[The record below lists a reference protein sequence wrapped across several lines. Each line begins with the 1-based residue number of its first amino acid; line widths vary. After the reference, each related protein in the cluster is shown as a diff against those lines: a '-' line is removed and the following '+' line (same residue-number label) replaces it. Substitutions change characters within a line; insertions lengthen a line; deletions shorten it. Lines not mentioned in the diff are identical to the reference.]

1 MKTKINMSK
10 SIIACMAIQSF
21 KNLYQEER
29 KLQNQLLKIS
39 LKKKQEKQSK
49 WNMNQKKINERL
61 EDKRI
66 KQEKQ

>member
-1 MKTKINMSK
+1 MSK

-21 KNLYQEER
+21 KHLYQEER

-39 LKKKQEKQSK
+39 LKKKKKEKQSK
-49 WNMNQKKINERL
+49 WNMKQKKINERL